1 MAARLLLVALFA
13 SCCEPSRAWAP
24 GPLASSAVSPP
35 RARAVL
41 LADASSRTFEVCRGK
56 HCSKRGSKT
65 TLELMQQLATPGA
78 EVVVADCSDTEHG
91 CFDECTMGP
100 NVRVGA
106 RIVNGVK
113 GAAAC
118 AELLGVDAP
127 PG

>member
-1 MAARLLLVALFA
+1 MHVLLLAA
-13 SCCEPSRAWAP
+13 SWAAA
-24 GPLASSAVSPP
+24 PLAPSAFVPT
-35 RARAVL
+35 RAHVV
-41 LADASSRTFEVCRGK
+41 LADSAHRTFEVCRGK
-56 HCSKRGSKT
+56 HCSKRGSKAT
-65 TLELMQQLATPGA
+65 FELMQQLAPPGT

-100 NVRVGA
+100 NVRVGS

-113 GAAAC
+113 GAASV